1 MDSIGIV
8 IYCQGFMLP
17 KPFGYMEREM
27 GLCDLSGKNRRVFA
41 YENTGPCYETL
52 SDVTKQDVEKA
63 CEQHGVPYEAEHPA
77 RAETCLTSDFDEF
90 VTKYASKPN
99 VGVWAGDEVGQ
110 AFLTGMGCPSV
121 VIEHHDLQSLPLGC
135 VLAEDTRYRNRHCS
149 GHWLRKCIDDED
161 SHLHRCSLEYACA
174 LSALVRKETH
184 YRSPTIL
191 EDLLYEKNLWQARV
205 ERLLDVMMC
214 SSECACEMSHAFDQG
229 EGLEWY
235 SDCDTS
241 PCCFIKRIF
250 REGVHEPYS
259 PYYRMEFP
267 DRTLDTLTVLT
278 PPKDEA

>member
-1 MDSIGIV
+1 MDSIGLV

-17 KPFGYMEREM
+17 KPYGYRVREM
-27 GLCDLSGKNRRVFA
+27 GLCDLSGKHRRVYS
-41 YENTGPCYETL
+41 YENTGPSYETL
-52 SDVTKQDVEKA
+52 TAHFKESVDKA
-63 CEQHGVPYEAEHPA
+63 IEGHGVPYQSEYPSQS
-77 RAETCLTSDFDEF
+77 RLTDDFDTF
-90 VTKYASKPN
+90 MAKYATKPS

-110 AFLTGMGCPSV
+110 AFLAGLGCPSV
-121 VIEHHDLQSLPLGC
+121 VIEHPDLQTLPLGC
-135 VLAEDTRYRNRHCS
+135 VLAEDTRYRNPHCS
-149 GHWLRKCIDDED
+149 GHWLRQCTDDED
-161 SHLHRCSLEYACA
+161 SHMHRCSLEFACA

-184 YRSPTIL
+184 YRSPTIV

-214 SSECACEMSHAFDQG
+214 SFECACEMGQAFDKG

-241 PCCFIKRIF
+241 QCRFIKRIF
-250 REGVHEPYS
+250 REGVYEPYS

-278 PPKDEA
+278 PPQDDD